1 MANEPMENGV
11 SMNDGL
17 NERCSTEKALKFAK
31 KLYIHGGNISNWNRI
46 KRKTTPSSSD
56 EVCFEFYVR
65 CLIFEHTRDM
75 YKLRALHDFQF
86 RLHQIKK

>member
-11 SMNDGL
+11 SINDGL

-65 CLIFEHTRDM
+65 CLIFEHTRDTVQ
-75 YKLRALHDFQF
+75 A
-86 RLHQIKK
+86 